1 MKYLGIDFGLK
12 RVGLATSDGELTS
25 PLQTIEVKGFKDAI
39 SQVSKI
45 IKKGEFEKIIVG
57 LPEGKMGQVVL
68 GFIKALK
75 KQGLDVIEADE
86 TLSSQKAIAQMIEL
100 NIPKNKRQT
109 NDAMAAAIILQD
121 YIESVLI
128 GEKI

>member
-12 RVGLATSDGELTS
+12 RVGLATSGGELAS
-25 PLQTIEVKGFKDAI
+25 PLKTLEVKGFKDALG
-39 SQVSKI
+39 QVSEI
-45 IKKGEFEKIIVG
+45 IKIGKFEKIIVG
-57 LPEGKMGQVVL
+57 LPEGKMGQTAR

-75 KQGLDVIEADE
+75 KQGLDVKEADE

-121 YIESVLI
+121 YLDSR
-128 GEKI
+128 